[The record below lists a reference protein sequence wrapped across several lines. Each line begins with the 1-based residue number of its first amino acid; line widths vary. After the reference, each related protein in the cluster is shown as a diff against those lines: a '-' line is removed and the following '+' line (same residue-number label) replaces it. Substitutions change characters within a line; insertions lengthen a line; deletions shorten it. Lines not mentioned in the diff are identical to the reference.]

1 MLDSENAFET
11 PCWGEELDA
20 SAQSASERG
29 NAIRMDSDF
38 GVPEFYGFIAVLTI
52 TMVIYAYLNRRENER
67 KRNKE

>member
-20 SAQSASERG
+20 SALSASEPG

-38 GVPEFYGFIAVLTI
+38 GVPELSGCVAVLII
-52 TMVIYAYLNRRENER
+52 TMVIYSYLNRREDQS
-67 KRNKE
+67 KRNKD